1 MDHTDLLEHD
11 TSPQL
16 GEETNIVFCAR
27 QGRPTRASESGR
39 SDPDGPVGVNTAEGA
54 HGPEIA
60 NHKTIW
66 KKDRAFKLGITALLL
81 LVYPGTCF
89 TDPRLL

>member
-1 MDHTDLLEHD
+1 M
-11 TSPQL
+11 
-16 GEETNIVFCAR
+16 
-27 QGRPTRASESGR
+27 
-39 SDPDGPVGVNTAEGA
+39 AEGA

-60 NHKTIW
+60 NHRTIW
-66 KKDRAFKLGITALLL
+66 KKDQAFKLGITALLL